1 MSGIGGVDQDRK
13 DVHGL
18 FDKAVDR
25 TSCVRRRTQ
34 LTRLRVGAVVYE
46 YSSIFGRH
54 NIERHAGRGRT

>member
-1 MSGIGGVDQDRK
+1 MSGIGVVDQDRK

-46 YSSIFGRH
+46 HSCQFYR
-54 NIERHAGRGRT
+54 RA